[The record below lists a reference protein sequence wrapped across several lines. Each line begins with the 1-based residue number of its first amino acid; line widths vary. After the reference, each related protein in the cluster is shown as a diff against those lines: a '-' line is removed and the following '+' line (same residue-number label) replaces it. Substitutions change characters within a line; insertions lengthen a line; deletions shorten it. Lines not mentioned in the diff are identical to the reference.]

1 MKRLKA
7 ILSASGLVVLALSLP
22 SWAQLTRT
30 LPTQTVTLS
39 GTVETI
45 DHDKRVVNIKT
56 PDGKFQTI
64 DVPPSAKRF
73 DELKVGDKVS
83 ITYNNTVSARLKPPG
98 EPMVNTATGTS
109 TAGQGERPG
118 GTASQ
123 ERTMTATIS
132 AIDKSAQS
140 ITFTGPNGWKYDRRA
155 VDPTV
160 LDKVKV
166 GDQVDVTWDT
176 NVTVAVQ

>member
-1 MKRLKA
+1 MKRVNA
-7 ILSASGLVVLALSLP
+7 ILSAAGLAVLALSLP
-22 SWAQLTRT
+22 SWAQPTRT

-39 GTVETI
+39 GTVEAI
-45 DHDKRVVNIKT
+45 DHQNREVNIKT
-56 PDGKFQTI
+56 PDGKFETI

-83 ITYNNTVSARLKPPG
+83 IIFNNTVSARLKPPG
-98 EPMVNTATGTS
+98 EAPVNTATGSS

-118 GTASQ
+118 GTASM

-132 AIDKSAQS
+132 GIDKNTSS
-140 ITFTGPNGWKYDRRA
+140 ITFTGPNGWKYSRRV

-166 GDQVDVTWDT
+166 GDQVDITWDT

>member
-1 MKRLKA
+1 MKRLNA
-7 ILSASGLVVLALSLP
+7 ILSASGLMILALSLP
-22 SWAQLTRT
+22 SWAQTRT

-45 DHDKRVVNIKT
+45 DHAKRVVNIKT
-56 PDGKFQTI
+56 PDGKFGTI
-64 DVPPSAKRF
+64 DVPTAATRF

-98 EPMVNTATGTS
+98 EPPVNTATGTT

-118 GTASQ
+118 GTASM

-132 AIDKSAQS
+132 GIDKSASS
-140 ITFTGPNGWKYDRRA
+140 ITFTGPNGWKYSRRV

-176 NVTVAVQ
+176 DVTVAVQ

>member
-1 MKRLKA
+1 MKGVNA
-7 ILSASGLVVLALSLP
+7 ILGAAGLMVLALSLP
-22 SWAQLTRT
+22 SWAQTRT
-30 LPTQTVTLS
+30 LPTQTATLS

-45 DHDKRVVNIKT
+45 DHNKRVVNIKT
-56 PDGKFQTI
+56 PDGKFETI
-64 DVPPSAKRF
+64 DVPPAAKRF

-98 EPMVNTATGTS
+98 EAAVDTATGSS

-118 GTASQ
+118 GTASV
-123 ERTMTATIS
+123 ERTMTVTITD
-132 AIDKSAQS
+132 IDKNASS
-140 ITFTGPNGWKYDRRA
+140 ITFTGPNGWKYSRRV

-166 GDQVDVTWDT
+166 GDQVDITWDT
-176 NVTVAVQ
+176 NVTVSVQ

>member
-1 MKRLKA
+1 MKGVNL
-7 ILSASGLVVLALSLP
+7 ILSAAALVLALSLP
-22 SWAQLTRT
+22 SWAQTRT

-45 DHDKRVVNIKT
+45 DHEHRMVNIKT
-56 PDGKFQTI
+56 ADGHFQTV

-73 DELKVGDKVS
+73 DEVKVGDKVS

-98 EPMVNTATGTS
+98 EAPVNTATGTT

-123 ERTMTATIS
+123 QRVMTTTITG
-132 AIDKSAQS
+132 IDKSASS
-140 ITFTGPNGWKYDRRA
+140 ITFTGPNGWKYSRRV

-160 LDKVKV
+160 LDKIKV
-166 GDQVDVTWDT
+166 GDQVDITWDT